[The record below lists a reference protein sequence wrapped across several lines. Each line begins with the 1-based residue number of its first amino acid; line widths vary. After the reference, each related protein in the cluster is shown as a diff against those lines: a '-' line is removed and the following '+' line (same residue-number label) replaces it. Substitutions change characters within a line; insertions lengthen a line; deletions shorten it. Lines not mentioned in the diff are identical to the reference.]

1 MTVAAALWGAA
12 VGAGTAKA
20 MGGDP
25 KKGAMY
31 GAVGGGIGG
40 AAAPAGGITQ
50 ASIAGQAVSPATF
63 GAVAG
68 GAVGGIGS
76 TMIKPSPLGG
86 STLIP
91 QTPPPSPMTVGFASE
106 AEKQR
111 RKRRRGYGS
120 TLLAGGELGVATTHR
135 KQILG

>member
-1 MTVAAALWGAA
+1 MTVAAMLVGAA
-12 VGAGTAKA
+12 IGAGTAAA

-40 AAAPAGGITQ
+40 VVAPASQ
-50 ASIAGQAVSPATF
+50 VSVAGVTTAP
-63 GAVAG
+63 GVAG
-68 GAVGGIGS
+68 GAVGGGIGGVGS
-76 TMIKPSPLGG
+76 TVLRSPKGLG
-86 STLIP
+86 STLIAP
-91 QTPPPSPMTVGFASE
+91 TTPPPSPMTVGYASQ

-111 RKRRRGYGS
+111 RQRRRGYGS
-120 TLLAGGELGVATTHR
+120 TIVAGGQLGVASTQR